1 VTRVGRLRHDR
12 LSARPTCGGWVEH
25 DGVKPARDP
34 RMDAYIDEAEP
45 FAGPVL
51 KHLRKRVH
59 AAVPGVTETIKWNMP
74 FFEYGGSILCFM
86 AAFKAHCGFGFWHR
100 GMKAVAGRAGKA
112 MGNFGRITKV
122 ADLPPDATMRR
133 FLKTAAALNDEK
145 AKGKARPK
153 AAIRRGARRAVP
165 SG

>member
-1 VTRVGRLRHDR
+1 
-12 LSARPTCGGWVEH
+12 
-25 DGVKPARDP
+25 
-34 RMDAYIDEAEP
+34 MDAYIDEAEP
-45 FAGPVL
+45 FARPVL
-51 KHLRKRVH
+51 KHLRKLVH

-74 FFEYGGSILCFM
+74 FFEYGGAILCFM

-122 ADLPPDATMRR
+122 ADLPSDAAMRR

-145 AKGKARPK
+145 TKGKAKPE
-153 AAIRRGARRAVP
+153 AVAPRRARKPVGSP